1 MYNFYCGR
9 TNFYKELKCLF
20 NIIWYV
26 SIKRYCLKGQETG
39 DKTLSVECDA
49 TLQHVSSAIFGET
62 IGEALLMH
70 DGKWC

>member
-26 SIKRYCLKGQETG
+26 SIKRCCLKGHETG
-39 DKTLSVECDA
+39 EKTLSVECDA
-49 TLQHVSSAIFGET
+49 TLQHV
-62 IGEALLMH
+62 
-70 DGKWC
+70 W